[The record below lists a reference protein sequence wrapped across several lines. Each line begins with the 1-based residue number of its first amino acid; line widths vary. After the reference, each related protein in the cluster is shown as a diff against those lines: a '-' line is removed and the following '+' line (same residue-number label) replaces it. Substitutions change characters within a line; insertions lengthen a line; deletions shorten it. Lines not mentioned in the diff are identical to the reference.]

1 MTQKI
6 TTRKYNPNDARA
18 LAEIYYHTIH
28 KVNVRDYSEKQV
40 NAWAPSS
47 SLEPDGLEDW
57 KKKWAKVVPI
67 VALQGENVVGFTEFE
82 TSGHIDCFFVHHAF
96 QGVGVGTILMDAIEQ
111 EAKEKN
117 IHLVYAQ
124 VSITAKPFFSKKGFK
139 IVKQKVDVIRGC
151 ELICYVMQ
159 KHFL

>member
-6 TTRKYNPNDARA
+6 TTRKYNLNDARA
-18 LAEIYYHTIH
+18 LAEIYNRTIH
-28 KVNVRDYSEKQV
+28 KVNIRDYSEKQL

-47 SLEPDGLEDW
+47 SLEPDGLEYW
-57 KKKWAKVVPI
+57 KKKWVKVVPI
-67 VALQGENVVGFTEFE
+67 VALQGDNVVGFTEFE
-82 TSGHIDCFFVHHAF
+82 TNGHIDCFFVHHAF
-96 QGVGVGTILMDAIEQ
+96 QGVGVGTTLMNAIEQ